1 VDVSNAVRF
10 FDEGTERTDEE
21 YLKDSEDAT
30 PPLRVTHERARR
42 QLAPPLHD
50 HRPPPVVRPEAHR
63 PDGSSS
69 VSSGFYFI
77 DAGLEPLSPP
87 FDEDADVGYYGEPDR
102 SRPHS
107 YYRLRAIEE

>member
-1 VDVSNAVRF
+1 MLGVDVSNAVRF

-30 PPLRVTHERARR
+30 PPLRVTHEKARR

-50 HRPPPVVRPEAHR
+50 HRSSPSGPVVRPEAHR
-63 PDGSSS
+63 PDVSS
-69 VSSGFYFI
+69 SSGFYFI

-87 FDEDADVGYYGEPDR
+87 FDVSYSDEPDR
-102 SRPHS
+102 SRPPS